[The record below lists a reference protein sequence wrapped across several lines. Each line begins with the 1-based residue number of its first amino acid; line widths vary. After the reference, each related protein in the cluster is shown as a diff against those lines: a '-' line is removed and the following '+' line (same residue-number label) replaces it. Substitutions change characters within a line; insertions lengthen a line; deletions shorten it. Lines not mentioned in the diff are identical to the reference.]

1 MAKILTD
8 EELGQ
13 IIYDA
18 TRENSG
24 IIDCADA
31 YEHFLEDL
39 GGLICSHFGGECGKV
54 SRPDFD
60 LGWTV
65 GFDVNENVP
74 ADGGIF
80 KDYDQGVT
88 WKDGEETQE

>member
-18 TRENSG
+18 TRDNSG
-24 IIDCADA
+24 IVDCADA

-39 GGLICSHFGGECGKV
+39 GNLICNHFGGNRGAV
-54 SRPDFD
+54 GIPDPV

-65 GFDVNENVP
+65 GFEINENVP
-74 ADGGIF
+74 ADGGVF
-80 KDYDQGVT
+80 KDYDTDIT

>member
-8 EELGQ
+8 EEMGQ

-18 TRENSG
+18 TRDNSG
-24 IIDCADA
+24 IVECADA

-39 GGLICSHFGGECGKV
+39 GELICSHFGGECERV

-74 ADGGIF
+74 ADGGVF

>member
-8 EELGQ
+8 EEMGR
-13 IIYDA
+13 IIYNVTRDNDA
-18 TRENSG
+18 

-31 YEHFLEDL
+31 YERFLEDL
-39 GGLICSHFGGECGKV
+39 GDLIANHFGGARGGV
-54 SRPDFD
+54 GRPNFD

-65 GFDVNENVP
+65 AFEINDCVP
-74 ADGGIF
+74 ADGGVF